1 MFLLFFP
8 RFHRPSQEQAG
19 NGVGSKLHQ
28 PTFHL
33 REVLAGGHDVIHK
46 KDIASLKIDG
56 MENKVGELIE
66 AVSTFHLLTVFPYP
80 CGTEAIGD
88 FQAMRKEAA
97 KPGETGGVALTG
109 GCRDGDKHGIGRLF
123 LVERHTGDAEGEDF
137 GDESRLL
144 SFLEAEDQIAG
155 LAVFHGNAL
164 AARGVIV
171 MDVEAQCAVD
181 AHLALETGV
190 VGEEP
195 AHEIAVEGE
204 AEDVAPKGE
213 RGLILHAIDLA
224 VDALLVG
231 QTDADAQ
238 AVIESVLRYDVP
250 VEGLAYPHDVAL
262 PAAQEIKRVV
272 GLLDYQE
279 LAGHLGEDEVVANL
293 GFGYFIEGNGYVEVF
308 YHLWGFFC
316 PKIRVWR
323 IQNEPCPV
331 YFTDKPRFCGI
342 SVFRFRYSPSIGSVP
357 PSPFSL
363 LPSSPPVRSG
373 FASKASLH
381 RDVLS

>member
-1 MFLLFFP
+1 MILSLSLFYVVNNVIPSAESTIILSNSELWVVRLCEMFLLFFP

-33 REVLAGGHDVIHK
+33 REVLASGHDVIHK

-109 GCRDGDKHGIGRLF
+109 SRRDGDKHGIGRLF
-123 LVERHTGDAEGEDF
+123 LVERHTGDAKGEDF
-137 GDESRLL
+137 GDEGCLL
-144 SFLEAEDQIAG
+144 SFFEAENQVAG
-155 LAVFHGNAL
+155 LAVFHSDAF
-164 AARGVIV
+164 AASGVIIV
-171 MDVEAQCAVD
+171 NVEAQCAVD

-213 RGLILHAIDLA
+213 RGLVLHAIDLA
-224 VDALLVG
+224 VDAFLVS
-231 QTDADAQ
+231 QPDADAQ
-238 AVIESVLRYDVP
+238 AVVESVLRHDVP

-262 PAAQEIKRVV
+262 PAA
-272 GLLDYQE
+272 
-279 LAGHLGEDEVVANL
+279 
-293 GFGYFIEGNGYVEVF
+293 
-308 YHLWGFFC
+308 
-316 PKIRVWR
+316 
-323 IQNEPCPV
+323 
-331 YFTDKPRFCGI
+331 
-342 SVFRFRYSPSIGSVP
+342 
-357 PSPFSL
+357 
-363 LPSSPPVRSG
+363 
-373 FASKASLH
+373 
-381 RDVLS
+381 